1 MSGEDLRNVIERCFR
16 RLKDFRRIAMRSPET
31 SFSRSASLLS
41 LRIGFELFESGP
53 ARDHLARLGGAEP
66 AAWRHLP
73 LGSWGYVSLTK
84 LALHQFNPSI
94 RLRMCLSPL
103 ALHVL

>member
-1 MSGEDLRNVIERCFR
+1 MVGECLDRPHARHAASPC
-16 RLKDFRRIAMRSPET
+16 AMTSSPET

-53 ARDHLARLGGAEP
+53 ARDHLARPGGAEP

-73 LGSWGYVSLTK
+73 PGSWGYVSLTK

-94 RLRMCLSPL
+94 RFRMCLSPL